1 MKKLKSSISSFIILY
16 TVYNFFTIL
25 FLSLI
30 YFLFFDFSSF
40 NSVLAYFQLPII
52 FSIAYQLT
60 RDPDKWLEM
69 MKVRALIEENYD
81 TRGWA
86 QRGSSNFE
94 GFSEV
99 EILKHKIQVNEHSRK
114 IELEKQKKRL
124 LKFEQKR
131 IQNEINTNYKKTG
144 IRETNEQKIL
154 REAKEKKEI
163 EQKKQLQEEMEKNFI
178 ESGIRETDSNKQ
190 LRLEQETKNLKRYH
204 FFEDFKRKY
213 NNTEKTIYFCN
224 SCGLALN
231 LDGQCSCA

>member
-1 MKKLKSSISSFIILY
+1 MKKLQSSISSFIILY

-30 YFLFFDFSSF
+30 YFLFFDVSSF
-40 NSVLAYFQLPII
+40 NSVLTYFQLPII

-69 MKVRALIEENYD
+69 MKVRALNREGYD

-131 IQNEINTNYKKTG
+131 IKNEIDTNYKKTG
-144 IRETNEQKIL
+144 IRETNDQKLI
-154 REAKEKKEI
+154 REKKEKREI
-163 EQKKQLQEEMEKNFI
+163 EQKRQLQEEMEKNFI
-178 ESGIRETDSNKQ
+178 ESGIRETDLNKK
-190 LRLEQETKNLKRYH
+190 LRLEQEAKNLKRFQ
-204 FFEDFKRKY
+204 FFENFKRKY
-213 NNTEKTIYFCN
+213 NTSRSIYFCN

-231 LDGQCSCA
+231 LEGKCNCS